1 MKRKN
6 KKFQKFKPDLLH
18 FSMMATKIP
27 NTSPKFP
34 TMKTILRE
42 NKLMTKMSDQVNSF
56 RQSINFLY
64 FKSNFLIPKIQKIK
78 YYIEITKRLINQI
91 KFLFLDVIL
100 K

>member
-1 MKRKN
+1 
-6 KKFQKFKPDLLH
+6 
-18 FSMMATKIP
+18 
-27 NTSPKFP
+27 
-34 TMKTILRE
+34 
-42 NKLMTKMSDQVNSF
+42 MTKMSDQVNSF